1 MVDLYNEVATFGIIG
16 ADISLIIS
24 IVIALFLIIIAL
36 LMLFKKVKRNAKV
49 NGIITKS
56 NCTEKT
62 YTDNKNTTKYYSC
75 NITVNCT
82 INNKNIDLNF
92 TTSGVK
98 YDINDKVIL
107 YYDPLDIT
115 DIDLYSDDLRVWGWV
130 VLFIAVFIVV
140 SSAIWSYVVRKSKF
154 AAAIGGGAQGI
165 NILGGALGGL
175 FGK

>member
-24 IVIALFLIIIAL
+24 ILIALFLIIIAL
-36 LMLFKKVKRNAKV
+36 LLLFKKVKRNAKV
-49 NGIITKS
+49 NGTITKAD
-56 NCTEKT
+56 CTEKT
-62 YTDNKNTTKYYSC
+62 RIENNNTIKDYSC
-75 NITVNCT
+75 KITVSCT
-82 INNKNIDLNF
+82 INNKNIELNF

-98 YDINDKVIL
+98 YDINDKVNL

-115 DIDLYSDDLRVWGWV
+115 DIDLYSDDYRIWGWV
-130 VLFIAVFIVV
+130 VLFIAVFIVA
-140 SSAIWSYVVRKSKF
+140 SSAIWSYIVRKSKF